1 MTMTQTT
8 NTIIENVRT
17 AIIETINNTR
27 NTARFLDLEDR
38 WYDECGYEDFSLYTA
53 EMMKCMPKGA
63 KFVKGTTEPFGVVF
77 KLGGKTFH
85 IYLKEKGRGC
95 CLVAKSLAE

>member
-1 MTMTQTT
+1 MTQTN

-63 KFVKGTTEPFGVVF
+63 KFVRGTTEPFGVVF
-77 KLGGKTFH
+77 KLGGKTHH
-85 IYLKEKGRGC
+85 IYLKEKEGGYC
-95 CLVAKSLAE
+95 CLVAKHLNE

>member
-1 MTMTQTT
+1 MTQ
-8 NTIIENVRT
+8 IYENVKN
-17 AIIETINNTR
+17 AISEVINNTN

-38 WYDECGYEDFSLYTA
+38 WYDECGYEDFSLYTN

-63 KFVKGTTEPFGVVF
+63 KFVRGTTEPFGVVF
-77 KLGGKTFH
+77 KLAGMTFH
-85 IYLKEKGRGC
+85 IYLKEKGRGY